1 MEEIKNFIKP
11 DSLKDAYSLLQKPDA
26 KIIAGNHWLKMSDI
40 TIDPA
45 IDLSEL
51 NLNQIKETSDCFSI
65 GASVTLRTLETN
77 SELNNFFNGIF
88 KDALS
93 HIVGV
98 QFRNT
103 ATAGA
108 NIFLKHGFSDLIT
121 VLLSLDTELIFYNHG
136 KIKLSDYLKEN
147 ISKDILTEIIIPKK
161 TLKAKFLSQ
170 KNSTTDF
177 SVLNVAASKCKDEC
191 IVSVGAR
198 PLVAKEIRIKITD
211 KKSLSK
217 DDLSVSNNPDTEE
230 LTSLSEKISNQFS
243 FDSDIRASKEYRRK
257 ICSVLT
263 RRALK
268 DIFTG
273 EDA

>member
-1 MEEIKNFIKP
+1 MEEIKNYIKP

-45 IDLSEL
+45 IDLSDL

-121 VLLSLDTELIFYNHG
+121 VLLSLDAELIFYNHE

-161 TLKAKFLSQ
+161 TVKAKFLSQ

-177 SVLNVAASKCKDEC
+177 SVLNVATSKCKDEC

-198 PLVAKEIRIKITD
+198 PLAAKEIRIKITD

-273 EDA
+273 EDE